1 VREALSNLATEFPAA
16 QHPEFDAVGYRYRI
30 VGFGWHQG
38 WNDGGSTAFANE
50 YEANLADLID
60 DLRAEFSQPA
70 LPVAIA
76 NSGFGGVGG
85 QTGNRLTVRQA
96 QDSIGSL
103 LVPHPVYSGTVL
115 TDDTAPYW
123 RDAAVSPSNFGFHWN
138 HNAETHYLIGKG
150 MGEDMISLLP

>member
-1 VREALSNLATEFPAA
+1 M
-16 QHPEFDAVGYRYRI
+16 GYRYQI

-38 WNDGGSTAFANE
+38 WNDGGSAAFANE
-50 YEANLADLID
+50 YEENLADLID
-60 DLRAEFSQPA
+60 DLRAEFGQPA

-103 LVPHPVYSGTVL
+103 LTPHPVYSGTVL

-123 RDAAVSPSNFGFHWN
+123 RDASVSPSNFGFHWN

-150 MGEDMISLLP
+150 MADNMKTLLP